1 MSMSISYEGIGR
13 RNQKAR
19 THAALVAAAREL
31 LSRGVTPTV
40 EQTAVAASISR
51 ATAYRYFP
59 NRHALLVAA
68 HPEVEATSL
77 LGSDPPLDPEVRL
90 DRVVVGLA
98 EMFLA
103 AEQSY
108 RTMLRLSLE
117 PGSSGRRELVL
128 RKGRRLL
135 WIEDALEPLRDRL
148 TSTELDRLIQAV
160 SAVVGIEALVVL
172 TDLADLSRDRAV
184 DVMRWSAAALLRSAL
199 AEAGAE

>member
-1 MSMSISYEGIGR
+1 MSMSISYEDIGR